1 MWWTG
6 IESKTAKTAQILVM
20 EKKDKLISELRKKL
34 ALEQEEV
41 KKQKRLNGSIMQENY
56 LLRSEIARLRQGSS
70 LIK

>member
-1 MWWTG
+1 
-6 IESKTAKTAQILVM
+6 M

-41 KKQKRLNGSIMQENY
+41 KKQKRLNDSIMQENY